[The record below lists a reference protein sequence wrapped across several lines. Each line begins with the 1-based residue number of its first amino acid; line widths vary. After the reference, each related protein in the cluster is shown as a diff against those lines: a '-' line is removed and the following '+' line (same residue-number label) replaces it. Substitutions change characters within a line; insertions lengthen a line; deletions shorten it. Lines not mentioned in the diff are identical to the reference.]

1 MGNVCLGAAGVV
13 ESNFAEY
20 LKAFTD
26 QPAHSLS
33 DLVDSAGYQRQP
45 FLKRLLPRQVGLVS
59 I

>member
-33 DLVDSAGYQRQP
+33 DLVDSAGYQGSPSSSACCPAR
-45 FLKRLLPRQVGLVS
+45 
-59 I
+59 